1 MGADLDAGRR
11 LAGAQD
17 HRDRAAFLGV
27 VDMDMQKAA
36 LVAAAVESGC
46 DFFAGD
52 GWKGEGGGRIV
63 DHGGCGWRLRR
74 KGLAEKEAPN
84 GARCKSNRRSP
95 CDERCVQI
103 EKDSTICSIGR
114 IVLLR
119 AITRDDYALSSG
131 DRGELRGVSWEGFE
145 P

>member
-1 MGADLDAGRR
+1 MAMR
-11 LAGAQD
+11 
-17 HRDRAAFLGV
+17 H
-27 VDMDMQKAA
+27 
-36 LVAAAVESGC
+36 VASV
-46 DFFAGD
+46 AGD

-74 KGLAEKEAPN
+74 KGLAEKGALN

-103 EKDSTICSIGR
+103 EKDSTISSIGR

-119 AITRDDYALSSG
+119 AVTRDDYALSSG
-131 DRGELRGVSWEGFE
+131 DRGELRGV
-145 P
+145 